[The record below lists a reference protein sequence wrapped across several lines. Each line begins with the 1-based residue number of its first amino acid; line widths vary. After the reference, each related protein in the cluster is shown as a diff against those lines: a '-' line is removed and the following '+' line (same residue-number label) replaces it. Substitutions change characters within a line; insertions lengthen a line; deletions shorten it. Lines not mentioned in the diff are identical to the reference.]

1 NVPSF
6 YALWKLQK
14 KLTQD
19 VGLKP
24 CHHTSSLDKQFYMNH
39 PNDLLRLDFSNP
51 LVREHLHFYPEIT
64 TISESWQAE
73 KWVKEVENDDLSPM
87 WANWEGAL
95 HRHFYVK
102 ELAQCQNGKYLVPLK
117 WIVFQK
123 QVHCDAYLV
132 TRETVGQCLCNIL
145 AEN

>member
-1 NVPSF
+1 MF
-6 YALWKLQK
+6 Q
-14 KLTQD
+14 
-19 VGLKP
+19 
-24 CHHTSSLDKQFYMNH
+24 
-39 PNDLLRLDFSNP
+39 DFSNP

-64 TISESWQAE
+64 TTISESWQAE
-73 KWVKEVENDDLSPM
+73 KWVKEVEDDDSSPM
-87 WANWEGAL
+87 WANWEGAS

-102 ELAQCQNGKYLVPLK
+102 ELAQCQNGKYFVPLK

-132 TRETVGQCLCNIL
+132 TRETVGHFLCNIL